1 MGKPASLCRARHSQ
15 SRVVET
21 CRLADGNLFSMP
33 ITLDVS
39 NQTIKELG
47 IQANT
52 RLALRDLRDD
62 RQLAI
67 LHVEDVYK
75 PDRLVTLH
83 SCDAILTENRQKE
96 AKEVFGGDEEHP
108 AIIYLY
114 NQAQEYYIGGKIEAI
129 DRLNHYDY
137 MDLRCASG
145 QVKLIYPID
154 CGRFSIGASGA
165 FQQAGMDQRGRLPD
179 EVCQHRYHGGC
190 LQSQESHAQSPSGV
204 DR

>member
-1 MGKPASLCRARHSQ
+1 MGRPASLCRARRSR

-39 NQTIKELG
+39 NETIKELG

-75 PDRLVTLH
+75 PDKLVNT
-83 SCDAILTENRQKE
+83 
-96 AKEVFGGDEEHP
+96 
-108 AIIYLY
+108 
-114 NQAQEYYIGGKIEAI
+114 
-129 DRLNHYDY
+129 
-137 MDLRCASG
+137 
-145 QVKLIYPID
+145 
-154 CGRFSIGASGA
+154 A
-165 FQQAGMDQRGRLPD
+165 F
-179 EVCQHRYHGGC
+179 V
-190 LQSQESHAQSPSGV
+190 
-204 DR
+204 